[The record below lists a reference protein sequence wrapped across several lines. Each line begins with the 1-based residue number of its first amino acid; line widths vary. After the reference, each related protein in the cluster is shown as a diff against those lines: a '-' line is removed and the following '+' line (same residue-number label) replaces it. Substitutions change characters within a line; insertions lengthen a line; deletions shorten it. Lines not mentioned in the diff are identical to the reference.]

1 MATSAEIERLRE
13 AYEVY
18 GMIGSA
24 VIFAAIM
31 IALYRRE
38 RYGRDVLGRA
48 AIGMH
53 RDPLTVTMPKPD
65 PLAGAELA
73 RFRAA
78 TAPAMAQLK
87 RVEGVRLAAR

>member
-1 MATSAEIERLRE
+1 
-13 AYEVY
+13 
-18 GMIGSA
+18 
-24 VIFAAIM
+24 
-31 IALYRRE
+31 
-38 RYGRDVLGRA
+38 
-48 AIGMH
+48 MH

-78 TAPAMAQLK
+78 TAPAVAQLK